1 MFMQVWSGNIIYFM
15 FSYGT
20 MIRNN
25 LIRGLHVV
33 SLAIE
38 MCFYLWHTST
48 KNTAGVNVDGKEDLK
63 VLKSDV
69 IWG

>member
-1 MFMQVWSGNIIYFM
+1 M
-15 FSYGT
+15 
-20 MIRNN
+20 
-25 LIRGLHVV
+25 IRGLHVV

-69 IWG
+69 I